1 MISLSFSFHLY
12 VSFLSF
18 LLLTHSHFHYYPHLF
33 VHHRGLVN
41 CFFFLRRSI
50 LRDVY
55 YVACLSGHAYKRR
68 FI

>member
-1 MISLSFSFHLY
+1 MISLSLPLHLRAP
-12 VSFLSF
+12 SLPF

-41 CFFFLRRSI
+41 CFFFLRHSI

-55 YVACLSGHAYKRR
+55 YAARLSAYVRR
-68 FI
+68 FV